1 MRYLLRVLY
10 IAMSLMFF
18 MVPNAGAYDGR
29 DYDYEAEIYA
39 ECMEE
44 HDDSDYCWDEVGSS
58 SIPLPVWLFFG
69 GLAYCL
75 EQRKN
80 FQLYSSGP
88 MRRKHPYVSLRERPD
103 DIYRYTLFAGLAIGF
118 GIEEVYYGTMRLVGF
133 Y

>member
-10 IAMSLMFF
+10 IAMSLMFL
-18 MVPNAGAYDGR
+18 MAPNAGAYDGR
-29 DYDYEAEIYA
+29 DYDYEAEIYE

-44 HDDSDYCWDEVGSS
+44 HDDSDYCYDKADA

-69 GLAYCL
+69 GLAYCFT
-75 EQRKN
+75 QREN
-80 FQLYSSGP
+80 FKLYSAP
-88 MRRKHPYVSLRERPD
+88 TRRKGIPLRERPD

-118 GIEEVYYGTMRLVGF
+118 GVEEVFYGTMRLVGF

>member
-1 MRYLLRVLY
+1 MSNCVKALY

-18 MVPNAGAYDGR
+18 MAPNAGADPRVEMYEQSA
-29 DYDYEAEIYA
+29 DYYY

-44 HDDSDYCWDEVGSS
+44 HDDEDYCDTRGSWI
-58 SIPLPVWLFFG
+58 SIPVFAFLC
-69 GLAYCL
+69 GLVYCL

-80 FQLYSSGP
+80 FQLYSAAT
-88 MRRKHPYVSLRERPD
+88 RRKHPYVSLRERPD